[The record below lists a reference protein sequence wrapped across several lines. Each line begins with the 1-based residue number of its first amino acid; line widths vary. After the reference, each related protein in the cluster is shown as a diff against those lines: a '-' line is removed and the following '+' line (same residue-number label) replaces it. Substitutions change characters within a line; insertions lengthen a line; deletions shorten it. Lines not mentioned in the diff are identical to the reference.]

1 MCRTKPPS
9 TNRAIRWPATNPF
22 KTPTAPQLARIKDR
36 GRLIVGVDQTTYLLG
51 YRDPLSGEM
60 DGFDIRIAR
69 QIALDLF
76 GDEDAVQFK
85 AMSSA
90 EREPALQE
98 QSVDLVVRSMTINCT
113 RWENVAFSTEYYRA
127 GQKVLV
133 PDTASDDPSDLAGEK
148 VCSAEGSTSLRRI
161 QQELNAIPVSV
172 RDWADCM
179 ILLQQGYVAGMS
191 TDDVILA
198 GMAAQDPN
206 TKVIGERISDEPY
219 GVAANKNH
227 IDLVRFVNARWSA
240 YVRTEPGTT
249 SMRPLSSPRSVT
261 LRRHRPGIEMSDM
274 EPRER
279 AASLIRRCQQI
290 ATSIYPLAD
299 HAGFRSG
306 DGAVSGETA
315 DTAHEL
321 EGLNKRLWARFDEL
335 RHWCDKLAHSGGRP
349 DEEIEALLSTR
360 VKLDDA
366 GFPIRHGLR
375 SARSHIGLAS
385 LADKLTVEAENL
397 LSATNRFDAACGRI
411 ADKVVKV
418 TSLLSQIER
427 DASIH
432 GMQDNHE
439 LVRLR
444 DQVRAC
450 RRRRVDRPSGAV
462 G

>member
-1 MCRTKPPS
+1 MITKPVMKRIRVAVVVMMAGLLVGCGS
-9 TNRAIRWPATNPF
+9 TDPRYSVEPPQISFLPQGVTDPADVPDETTVDESCDPLASYE
-22 KTPTAPQLARIKDR
+22 PVQDPDGPQQARIKDR

-133 PDTASDDPSDLAGEK
+133 PDTASDDPSDLVGEK

-227 IDLVRFVNARWSA
+227 IDLVRFVNATLERI
-240 YVRTEPGTT
+240 REDGTWDDIYEA
-249 SMRPLSSPRSVT
+249 T
-261 LRRHRPGIEMSDM
+261 L
-274 EPRER
+274 
-279 AASLIRRCQQI
+279 
-290 ATSIYPLAD
+290 
-299 HAGFRSG
+299 
-306 DGAVSGETA
+306 
-315 DTAHEL
+315 
-321 EGLNKRLWARFDEL
+321 K
-335 RHWCDKLAHSGGRP
+335 
-349 DEEIEALLSTR
+349 ST
-360 VKLDDA
+360 L
-366 GFPIRHGLR
+366 G
-375 SARSHIGLAS
+375 
-385 LADKLTVEAENL
+385 
-397 LSATNRFDAACGRI
+397 
-411 ADKVVKV
+411 
-418 TSLLSQIER
+418 
-427 DASIH
+427 DASPPPA
-432 GMQDNHE
+432 
-439 LVRLR
+439 RYR
-444 DQVRAC
+444 DE
-450 RRRRVDRPSGAV
+450 
-462 G
+462 